1 MSYQS
6 ALDAINANIKFNG
19 NEEITGVILNGV
31 LVEMLGYA
39 RNVIGDEDDLI
50 NYANLIQAVENLSNE
65 IGSIGAQDL
74 DSVALEGNIT
84 SVKLVGSS
92 LFENKATNDFAQI
105 GDIQNAI
112 TGVNYF
118 GSFDSVDDIEL
129 IDGNVGD
136 FATLNFG
143 VEQYLYQLTNVGWR
157 AVNGLFISGLKVKK
171 RPNNFDITRLE
182 QYDYCEGWLSPT
194 LFVNG
199 LWKLDTATAP
209 TQVQMLNI
217 NNWSNFIEIE

>member
-6 ALDAINANIKFNG
+6 ALNAINANIKFNG

-31 LVEMLGYA
+31 LVEMLDYA
-39 RNVIGDEDDLI
+39 RGIIGDEDDLI

-65 IGSIGAQDL
+65 IGSIGVQDL

-92 LFENKATNDFAQI
+92 LFEEKDVNDFAQI

-112 TGVNYF
+112 LSVNYF

-129 IDGNVGD
+129 IDGNIGD

-143 VEQYLYQLTNVGWR
+143 VEQYLYQLTAAGWR
-157 AVNGLFISGLKVKK
+157 AVNGLFLQGLKVKK
-171 RPNNFDITRLE
+171 QPNNLDFTII
-182 QYDYCEGWLSPT
+182 QNYDFCEGWISPN
-194 LFVNG
+194 LFVSG
-199 LWKLDTATAP
+199 FWKGTDNHTLSDL
-209 TQVQMLNI
+209 QEK
-217 NNWSNFIEIE
+217 NNWSEFIEIE

>member
-6 ALDAINANIKFNG
+6 ALNAINANIKFNG

-31 LVEMLGYA
+31 LVEMLDYA
-39 RNVIGDEDDLI
+39 RNVIGDEDDLTS
-50 NYANLIQAVENLSNE
+50 YANLVQAVENLSNE
-65 IGSIGAQDL
+65 INNIGVQDL
-74 DSVALEGNIT
+74 DSVALEGNVT

-92 LFENKATNDFAQI
+92 LFEDKDVNDFAQI

-118 GSFDSVDDIEL
+118 GSFDSPEDIEIL
-129 IDGNVGD
+129 DGNEGD

-143 VEQYLYQLTNVGWR
+143 VEQYLYQLTDAGWR
-157 AVNGLFISGLKVKK
+157 SVNGLFVSGLKVKK
-171 RPNNFDITRLE
+171 RPNNLDFKIIQT
-182 QYDYCEGWLSPT
+182 YDFAEGWVSET

-199 LWKLDTATAP
+199 IWKGSDNPSQIDLENED
-209 TQVQMLNI
+209 
-217 NNWSNFIEIE
+217 NWSKYEKLV

>member
-6 ALDAINANIKFNG
+6 ALNAINANIKFNG

-31 LVEMLGYA
+31 LVEMLDYA
-39 RNVIGDEDDLI
+39 RNVIGDEDDLVS
-50 NYANLIQAVENLSNE
+50 YANLIQAVENLNNE
-65 IGSIGAQDL
+65 IGNIGAQDL
-74 DSVALEGNIT
+74 DSVALEDNVT

-92 LFENKATNDFAQI
+92 LFEDKDVNDFAQI

-143 VEQYLYQLTNVGWR
+143 VEQYLYQLTDAGWR
-157 AVNGLFISGLKVKK
+157 SVNGLFVQGLKVKK
-171 RPNNFDITRLE
+171 RPNNLDIKIIQNL
-182 QYDYCEGWLSPT
+182 DFCEGWISPNLFVSGFWKGADNPT
-194 LFVNG
+194 LSELQNP
-199 LWKLDTATAP
+199 D
-209 TQVQMLNI
+209 
-217 NNWSNFIEIE
+217 NWSNFIELE

>member
-31 LVEMLGYA
+31 LVEMLDYA
-39 RNVIGDEDDLI
+39 RNVIGDEDDLTS
-50 NYANLIQAVENLSNE
+50 YANLIQAVENLSNE
-65 IGSIGAQDL
+65 IGNIGAQDL
-74 DSVALEGNIT
+74 DSVALEGNVT

-92 LFENKATNDFAQI
+92 LFEEKDVNDFAQI

-118 GSFDSVDDIEL
+118 GSFDSVEDIEVL
-129 IDGNVGD
+129 DGNEGD

-143 VEQYLYQLTNVGWR
+143 VEQYLYQLTDAGWR
-157 AVNGLFISGLKVKK
+157 AVNGLFVQGLKVRK
-171 RPNNFDITRLE
+171 RPNNLDFTIIQNL
-182 QYDYCEGWLSPT
+182 DYCEGWISPN
-194 LFVNG
+194 LFVSG
-199 LWKLDTATAP
+199 IWKGTDNPSQIDLENED
-209 TQVQMLNI
+209 
-217 NNWSNFIEIE
+217 NWSKYEKLV

>member
-6 ALDAINANIKFNG
+6 ALDAINVNIKFNG

-31 LVEMLGYA
+31 LVEMLDYA
-39 RNVIGDEDDLI
+39 RNVIGDEDDLVS
-50 NYANLIQAVENLSNE
+50 YANLIQAVENLSNE

-74 DSVALEGNIT
+74 DSVAIEGNVT

-92 LFENKATNDFAQI
+92 FFEDKDVNDFAQI

-112 TGVNYF
+112 SGVSYF

-129 IDGNVGD
+129 INGNVGD

-143 VEQYLYQLTNVGWR
+143 VEQYLYQLTDAGWR
-157 AVNGLFISGLKVKK
+157 AVNGLFVQGLKVKK
-171 RPNNFDITRLE
+171 RPNNLDIKIIQNL
-182 QYDYCEGWLSPT
+182 DFCEGWISPN
-194 LFVNG
+194 LFIKG
-199 LWKLDTATAP
+199 LWKGGDDP
-209 TQVQMLNI
+209 TLLQLQDK
-217 NNWSNFIEIE
+217 NNWSEFIEIE

>member
-6 ALDAINANIKFNG
+6 ALNAINANIKFNG

-31 LVEMLGYA
+31 LVEMLDYA
-39 RNVIGDEDDLI
+39 RNVIGDENDLTS
-50 NYANLIQAVENLSNE
+50 YANLIQAVENLSNE
-65 IGSIGAQDL
+65 IGNIGAQDL

-92 LFENKATNDFAQI
+92 LFENKAINDFAQI

-129 IDGNVGD
+129 IDGNIGD
-136 FATLNFG
+136 FATLNYG
-143 VEQYLYQLTNVGWR
+143 VEQYLYQLTDAGWR
-157 AVNGLFISGLKVKK
+157 AVNGLFVQGLKVKK
-171 RPNNFDITRLE
+171 RPNNLGIKIIQNL
-182 QYDYCEGWLSPT
+182 DYCEGWVTSN
-194 LFVNG
+194 LFVKG
-199 LWKLDTATAP
+199 LWKGGDDP
-209 TQVQMLNI
+209 TLLQLQDK
-217 NNWSNFIEIE
+217 NNWSEFIEIE